1 MKEFYKGTMTPNRIR
16 KKKKK
21 ALSKKISSKN
31 KNTTCANL
39 AMLWKPLFSLRET
52 AHARALKLQLNCSNL
67 RLSGEQRAVGA
78 LWRACL
84 PHLMLF
90 SQGLNEFL

>member
-39 AMLWKPLFSLRET
+39 AMLWKPLFSLREI
-52 AHARALKLQLNCSNL
+52 AHARCLEVAIKL
-67 RLSGEQRAVGA
+67 
-78 LWRACL
+78 
-84 PHLMLF
+84 
-90 SQGLNEFL
+90 

>member
-1 MKEFYKGTMTPNRIR
+1 MTMKEFYKGTMTPNRIR

-52 AHARALKLQLNCSNL
+52 AHARCLEVAIKL
-67 RLSGEQRAVGA
+67 
-78 LWRACL
+78 
-84 PHLMLF
+84 
-90 SQGLNEFL
+90 